1 MSNTFLIKRKR
12 KRIGFKPGKSRILY
26 SCRSDYAITFCAS
39 AKGHYFTGHHAHAVI
54 FGLFTPSCHS
64 SDHCSNICYFG
75 IIGILPMKGSYL
87 VLVCLTSIYQPLWL
101 FSRLFFLCLYDMQA
115 SQKASRTALMFL
127 SFDLSEHSG
136 LMYLGGGSLA
146 LSSLSSLSSKDINWI
161 ALCRSNKAFILA
173 LSSGE
178 SCALSNTSVRFINFW
193 TPRKTYLV
201 TCAWLLW

>member
-1 MSNTFLIKRKR
+1 M
-12 KRIGFKPGKSRILY
+12 IGFKPVKNRGKVEFYTHVEATMPSHFVLRLKLIIFLDIRRTA
-26 SCRSDYAITFCAS
+26 SFLDVLLSVAIVAITVA
-39 AKGHYFTGHHAHAVI
+39 
-54 FGLFTPSCHS
+54 
-64 SDHCSNICYFG
+64 ICDFG

-101 FSRLFFLCLYDMQA
+101 FSRLIFLCLFDMRA

-161 ALCRSNKAFILA
+161 ALCRTNKAFIFA

-178 SCALSNTSVRFINFW
+178 SCALSNTSVRFVNF
-193 TPRKTYLV
+193 
-201 TCAWLLW
+201 